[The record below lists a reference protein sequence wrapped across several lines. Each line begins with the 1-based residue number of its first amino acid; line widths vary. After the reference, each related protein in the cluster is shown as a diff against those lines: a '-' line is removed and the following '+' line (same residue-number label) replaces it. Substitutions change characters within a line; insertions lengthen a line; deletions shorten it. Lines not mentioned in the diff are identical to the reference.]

1 MTGADPLRDPI
12 DELAEEFLARY
23 RRGERPA
30 LSEFIGRRPDL
41 ADDIRDLFPALVMM
55 EEAGP
60 GESARRASFGRDSVG
75 GRLPERLGDY
85 RILRAVGR
93 GGMGV
98 VYEAE
103 QESLGRHVALKVL
116 PAEAASDITCL
127 KRFCREAR
135 SAARLHHTNIVPV
148 FDVGAHDGLHY
159 YAMQF
164 IQGQNLDEVL
174 AELRRLRQSP
184 SEPPPTDGLTG
195 GPRQRKAADLTRL
208 LASHL
213 LTGQFG
219 EADFAE
225 GAQAGEPP
233 PDSDASAVRNT
244 RSDFSTSSDFQF
256 YRSLARIGLQ
266 IAEALAYAHSQGVLH
281 RDIKPGNLLLD
292 QCGTVWVTDFGL
304 AKDDSEALTRTGNVV
319 GTLRYMPPERFDGVS
334 DGRGDVYSLGLT
346 LYELLTLRPAFD
358 ESDQAR
364 LIRRVVHEE
373 PPRPRRYDRRV
384 PRDLETI
391 VLKAMAKEPGSRYQT
406 AEAMATDL
414 RHFLA
419 DEPIRARR
427 SSWLE
432 RVMRLGRRNPVV
444 GGLSAVIAVLT
455 AVSLVVLT
463 VAALIG
469 HERDKAVRAEGEA
482 NQERDRARWA
492 EGEANEAKRENK
504 ILEHLAQAAA
514 YRRSGQVGQRFLPLV
529 EIRKALDLGPSADL
543 RRKLRDEAAA
553 ALVLP
558 DIEVA
563 REWEAWPADALY
575 LDFDA
580 SLQRYVRLDKQ
591 GGVTVCRL
599 TDAGEEVLVRLPPHG
614 QPPFQLPW
622 MSPDGRFVLVG
633 HTARQGTAGA
643 FFVWKLDGPTPAVF
657 DVPAS
662 VNEYAVAFHPDGRHL
677 AVGHVEAGGGSV
689 GIYDL
694 ETGQRCRKLRL
705 DAPPFHLAFHP
716 RDGRLAVA
724 CGLAVP
730 IFDTDTGR
738 EVQRLRHPDKAKQVT
753 SVAWQPPDGLRLAAG
768 CLGRKIYLWDTE
780 TAAEV
785 MPPWATPG
793 GMVTWLGFNHA
804 GDRLV
809 CDDGLPRLWDAASGR
824 LLLTAG
830 EYIRPRFSPDDSL
843 LGWSFH
849 GTKLCLWRVAAG
861 RELHVLRRR
870 GAAGDEQISGPVMH
884 ADGRTP
890 VLAASSDDYL
900 RMTFFDLL
908 RGEELASVPLP
919 EAETAH
925 LNSFDSQAGA
935 WETFGAG
942 GLLFWPARPD
952 PARAGALRVGPPQG
966 RVAVRG
972 HGGQVGLSQ
981 DRRVIAVPQ
990 PFQDFAVLLHKDR
1003 PGRGIVLRPQSDV
1016 RRTAVSPDGR
1026 WVVTCSWWGDARSS
1040 AQIWEGDSGRHVRDL
1055 PLTGTTS
1062 AGFSP
1067 DGRWLATLAWSLGT
1081 RLWEVG
1087 TWREAQRFDPAQ
1099 FAFSPDSRLLALNDV
1114 GGVIRLVTTDGGRE
1128 VARLT
1133 GSEPG
1138 GYSPACFSPDGTR
1151 LVATVL
1157 GGKAL
1162 YVWDLRLIRQ
1172 QLKAMD
1178 LDWDW
1183 PDFPPAPAEEKP
1195 VTSVTV
1201 DLGELGNPREDVA
1214 LYSLALALQPMNLD
1228 AYLQRG
1234 RAWGRLK
1241 QAQEAIADYSAFLA
1255 LAAPDHQSRAEV
1267 LLRRANN
1274 FARLPDQAR
1283 RLADLLE
1290 LAGMDARLIPLP
1302 KETASSCNDAAWAL
1316 CVAAEKDRQPAVAVI
1331 LARKAVE
1338 LEPDPEDSNGR
1349 KLRGPY
1355 HNTLGVALFRDGR
1368 YRDAIA
1374 VLEANSDNA
1383 DFAAWDLY
1391 FLAMAQHRLGEQ
1403 ARAREY
1409 LDRAV
1414 RWHQEKSSSLSQ
1426 PYREELA
1433 RFRVE
1438 AEALLGPR

>member
-23 RRGERPA
+23 RRGERPP
-30 LSEFIGRRPDL
+30 LTEYIGRRPEL

-60 GESARRASFGRDSVG
+60 AEPDRAAGFGRGTSR
-75 GRLPERLGDY
+75 GRIPERLGDY
-85 RILRAVGR
+85 RVLREVGR

-116 PAEAASDITCL
+116 ASEAAADLTCL

-148 FDVGAHDGLHY
+148 HDVGAHDGIHY

-164 IQGQNLDEVL
+164 IQGQSLDEVL
-174 AELRRLRQSP
+174 AELRRLRQTP
-184 SEPPPTDGLTG
+184 SEPAPAHVPTG
-195 GPRQRKAADLTRL
+195 GPRPRQASELTQTLASHFLSGQFCEADLT
-208 LASHL
+208 
-213 LTGQFG
+213 
-219 EADFAE
+219 E
-225 GAQAGEPP
+225 GAQAVEPP
-233 PDSDASAVRNT
+233 PDSDASVVRSD

-256 YRSLARIGLQ
+256 YRSVARVGLQ
-266 IAEALAYAHSQGVLH
+266 VAEALAYAHSQGVLH
-281 RDIKPGNLLLD
+281 RDVKPGNLLLD
-292 QCGTVWVTDFGL
+292 QRGIVWVTDFGL
-304 AKDDSEALTRTGNVV
+304 AKDEGEALTRTGNVV

-373 PPRPRRYDRRV
+373 PPRPRRHDRRL

-391 VLKAMAKEPGSRYQT
+391 VLKAMAKEPGRRYQT

-419 DEPIRARR
+419 DESIRARR
-427 SSWLE
+427 TGPLE
-432 RVMRLGRRNPVV
+432 RVWRWGRRNPVV
-444 GGLSAVIAVLT
+444 ASLSGVVAALLT
-455 AVSLVVLT
+455 VSLVVLT

-469 HERDKAVRAEGEA
+469 QERDKAVRAEGEA
-482 NQERDRARWA
+482 NQERDRARRA
-492 EGEANEAKRENK
+492 EGEANEARRENK

-514 YRRSGQVGQRFLPLV
+514 YRRTGQVGQRFLTLA
-529 EIRKALDLGPSADL
+529 EIRKALDLGPSAEL

-558 DIEVA
+558 DVEVA

-580 SLQRYVRLDKQ
+580 SLQRYARLDKQ

-633 HTARQGTAGA
+633 HTARQGTAAA
-643 FFVWKLDGPTPAVF
+643 FFVWKLDGHQPAVF

-662 VNEYAVAFHPDGRHL
+662 ANEYAVAFHPDGRHL

-768 CLGRKIYLWDTE
+768 CLGRQIYLWDTE

-785 MPPWATPG
+785 MPPWATPV

-809 CDDGLPRLWDAASGR
+809 WNDDGWPRLWDAASGR

-830 EYIRPRFSPDDSL
+830 EYTRLRFSPDDSL
-843 LGWSFH
+843 LGWSLH
-849 GTKLCLWRVAAG
+849 GTKLRLWRVAAG

-870 GAAGDEQISGPVMH
+870 GAASDEQLSGPVMH
-884 ADGRTP
+884 ADGRAP
-890 VLAASSDDYL
+890 VLAANSDDYL

-919 EAETAH
+919 EAETAR

-952 PARAGALRVGPPQG
+952 PSRAGALRVGPPQG

-972 HGGQVGLSQ
+972 QGGKVGLSQ
-981 DRRVIAVPQ
+981 DRRVMAFPQ
-990 PFQDFAVLLHKDR
+990 PGQEFALLLHKDH
-1003 PGRGIVLRPQSDV
+1003 PGRRILLRPQHDV
-1016 RRTAVSPDGR
+1016 RSTAVSPDGR
-1026 WVVTCSWWGDARSS
+1026 WVVTCSHWGDSRSS

-1055 PLTGTTS
+1055 PLTGTVS

-1067 DGRWLATLAWSLGT
+1067 DGRWLATAWGLGT
-1081 RLWEVG
+1081 RLWEVE
-1087 TWREAQRFDPAQ
+1087 TWREAQGFDPAH
-1099 FAFSPDSRLLALNDV
+1099 FAFSPDSRLLALDDV

-1138 GYSPACFSPDGTR
+1138 WYSPACFSPDGMR
-1151 LVATVL
+1151 LVATVS

-1201 DLGELGNPREDVA
+1201 DLGELANPREDVA
-1214 LYSLALALQPMNLD
+1214 LYSLALALQSINPE
-1228 AYLQRG
+1228 AFLQRG
-1234 RAWGRLK
+1234 RAWGLLK
-1241 QAQEAIADYSAFLA
+1241 HHEQAVADLSACLLLTPA
-1255 LAAPDHQSRAEV
+1255 NHERRAEA
-1267 LLRRANN
+1267 LLRRANSY
-1274 FARLPDQAR
+1274 ARLPDQTR
-1283 RLADLLE
+1283 MLADLLE
-1290 LAGMDARLIPLP
+1290 LAKMETRLISLP
-1302 KETASSCNDAAWAL
+1302 KETALSCNDAAWGL
-1316 CVAAEKDRQPAVAVI
+1316 CVAVEKDRQPAVAVS

-1338 LEPDPEDSNGR
+1338 LEPDNGLYR
-1349 KLRGPY
+1349 
-1355 HNTLGVALFRDGR
+1355 NTLGVAL
-1368 YRDAIA
+1368 YRGGHYREA
-1374 VLEANSDNA
+1374 VATLEANDQNA
-1383 DFAAWDLY
+1383 DFAGWDLY
-1391 FLAMAQHRLGEQ
+1391 FLAMAQHQLGEP
-1403 ARAREY
+1403 AKAREY

-1414 RWHQEKSSSLSQ
+1414 RWHQDKGSGRSPSH
-1426 PYREELA
+1426 REELA
-1433 RFRVE
+1433 RFRAE